1 MFIIY
6 LQAKYRRETM
16 RDQEYIDQLKSE
28 LDNFLK
34 YAKVPEKIDG
44 HYQWFF
50 DRVKSMKLRGFD
62 YLGELA

>member
-1 MFIIY
+1 
-6 LQAKYRRETM
+6 M

-34 YAKVPEKIDG
+34 YAKVPDKSSH
-44 HYQWFF
+44 HYAWFF

-62 YLGELA
+62 YIGELA